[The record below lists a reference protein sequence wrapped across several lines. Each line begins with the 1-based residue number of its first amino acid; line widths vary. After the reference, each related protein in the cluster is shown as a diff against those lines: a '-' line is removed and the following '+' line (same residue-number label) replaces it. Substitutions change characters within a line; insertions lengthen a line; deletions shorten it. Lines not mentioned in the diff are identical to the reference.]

1 MTKILIAEDSN
12 LIQKLIRTIIEKE
25 KNFEIVAVAGD
36 GEEACKKVADLRPDI
51 VLMDIRMPKMGGMDA
66 IRKIMSETP
75 TPIIVIS
82 SAEPPGEVKAQ
93 ALKNGAVSYIEKPK
107 ALDFSSIANKIITDI
122 RTLSRLKLQKKVF
135 N

>member
-1 MTKILIAEDSN
+1 MTRILIAEDST
-12 LIQKLIRTIIEKE
+12 IMQKMLKVILEKD
-25 KNFEIVAVAGD
+25 KSFEIVGIVAD
-36 GEEACKKVADLRPDI
+36 GEEACKKVLELKPDI
-51 VLMDIRMPKMGGMDA
+51 ILMDVRMPRMGGMEA
-66 IRKIMSETP
+66 IKKIMSETP

-93 ALKNGAVSYIEKPK
+93 ALKNGAVSFIEKPK